1 VNAKN
6 EDVAEFGP
14 AISIDTKTETGRH
27 QNTLLNFQIP
37 NII

>member
-14 AISIDTKTETGRH
+14 AISIDTKTEIGWH
-27 QNTLLNFQIP
+27 QNTFLNFQIP
-37 NII
+37 DII